1 MQYTNDDKEVVK
13 AFMECRP
20 LKSYRCKSDG
30 QSFFSGDLR
39 VAEHYPHGDGTAST
53 IVYDFTDRGGFFL
66 DKQVQWH
73 VIQLK
78 RSAPRQNVVNV
89 RDAQEAGLVDKT
101 IVGGK
106 NEYTP
111 RKARYVGAWLCCA
124 KLPQEHGG
132 FV

>member
-13 AFMECRP
+13 AFMEQRP

-30 QSFFSGDLR
+30 QSFFSGNLR
-39 VAEHYPHGDGTAST
+39 VAEHFPYGDGTAST

-78 RSAPRQNVVNV
+78 RAVPRQNVIAV
-89 RDAQEAGLVDKT
+89 RDAQDAGLVDKV
-101 IVGGK
+101 IEGRS
-106 NEYTP
+106 NENTSSKT
-111 RKARYVGAWLCCA
+111 R
-124 KLPQEHGG
+124 
-132 FV
+132 

>member
-53 IVYDFTDRGGFFL
+53 LVYDFTDRGNFFI

-89 RDAQEAGLVDKT
+89 RDAQDVGLVDRA
-101 IVGGK
+101 IIGGK
-106 NEYTP
+106 NGNPFSKT
-111 RKARYVGAWLCCA
+111 R
-124 KLPQEHGG
+124 
-132 FV
+132 

>member
-13 AFMECRP
+13 AFMEQRP

-53 IVYDFTDRGGFFL
+53 LVYDFTDRGGSFIN
-66 DKQVQWH
+66 KQIQWH

-78 RSAPRQNVVNV
+78 RSAPRQNVISVH
-89 RDAQEAGLVDKT
+89 DAQEVGLVPLVLD
-101 IVGGK
+101 GGS
-106 NEYTP
+106 NEHTP
-111 RKARYVGAWLCCA
+111 RKTR
-124 KLPQEHGG
+124 
-132 FV
+132 

>member
-1 MQYTNDDKEVVK
+1 MMQYTNDDKEVVK

-53 IVYDFTDRGGFFL
+53 LVYDFTDRGGFFV
-66 DKQVQWH
+66 DKQIQWH

-78 RSAPRQNVVNV
+78 RSAPRQNVVAV
-89 RDAQEAGLVDKT
+89 RDAQEVGLVPLT
-101 IVGGK
+101 ISGGQ

-111 RKARYVGAWLCCA
+111 RKTR
-124 KLPQEHGG
+124 
-132 FV
+132 

>member
-1 MQYTNDDKEVVK
+1 MKYTNDDKEVVK
-13 AFMECRP
+13 AFMRCEP

-53 IVYDFTDRGGFFL
+53 LVYDFTDRGEFFI

-78 RSAPRQNVVNV
+78 RSVPRQNIIRV
-89 RDAQEAGLVDKT
+89 REAQKAGLVDVT
-101 IVGGK
+101 IQRGVY
-106 NEYTP
+106 EDTTS
-111 RKARYVGAWLCCA
+111 AT
-124 KLPQEHGG
+124 
-132 FV
+132 

>member
-53 IVYDFTDRGGFFL
+53 LVYDFTDRGGFFL

-78 RSAPRQNVVNV
+78 RSAPRQNVMNV
-89 RDAQEAGLVDKT
+89 RDAQEAGLVDMT

-111 RKARYVGAWLCCA
+111 RKTR
-124 KLPQEHGG
+124 
-132 FV
+132 

>member
-39 VAEHYPHGDGTAST
+39 VAEHYPWGDGTAST
-53 IVYDFTDRGGFFL
+53 IVYDFTDRGEFFI

-78 RSAPRQNVVNV
+78 RVAPRQNVIDV
-89 RDAQEAGLVDKT
+89 RDAQQHGLVDVT
-101 IVGGK
+101 IVGGR

-111 RKARYVGAWLCCA
+111 RKTR
-124 KLPQEHGG
+124 
-132 FV
+132 